1 MRELHELLRH
11 YAGSEQRYKDLVQS
25 MRNSTLTAFY
35 TPPAIVRALAETLRD
50 AGVVPRR
57 LLDPSAGAGIFPS
70 SFRETADGEVEIL
83 SFEKDLL
90 TGQVLSA
97 LAREREQVIIDGF
110 QTIETAYDSYFD
122 VVTSNI
128 PFGDTRIFD
137 ASFRKS
143 DDPVR
148 RQALK
153 AVHNYFFIKGLDTLR
168 EGGILAFV
176 TSAGVMDAPGN
187 EPVRRYLMEHAR
199 LVSAVRLPN
208 NLFTEYAGTEVASDL
223 IVLQK
228 WSEKRE
234 LTPDEQ
240 RFVSSSEIGNGIYL
254 NDYHRDF
261 KHAIH
266 TTVTHE
272 KSLYGQS
279 ALVLHY
285 DGGPE
290 RIAERLR
297 GILANDFAARL
308 DTERYTQYLRPLH
321 IPQAQTVPPTA
332 RRQNRVAAPQSV
344 APPELA
350 SVAPA
355 PEVPAPAASLFGSAA
370 AVPIARRPL
379 GQRRAGRR
387 TDTTGMSDLF
397 TQGNLFTQP
406 AEAADAPAA
415 ITAPASENK
424 DPRPFTGT
432 MLPHYKERSL
442 VLFEGQVGR
451 LGGLTRQ
458 GCTFHPEELGTLSRY
473 RAERYIPL
481 RDT

>member
-11 YAGSEQRYKDLVQS
+11 YAGSEQRYKDFVQS

-35 TPPAIVRALAETLRD
+35 TPPAIVRALAEALRD

-97 LAREREQVIIDGF
+97 LAREREQVVIDGF
-110 QTIETAYDSYFD
+110 QTIESAYDSYFD

-148 RQALK
+148 GQALK

-223 IVLQK
+223 VVLQK
-228 WSEKRE
+228 QSEKRK

-240 RFVSSSEIGNGIYL
+240 RFVNSSEIGNGIYL

-266 TTVTHE
+266 TTFSHE
-272 KSLYGQS
+272 KGLYGQS

-321 IPQAQTVPPTA
+321 IPQAQTVPPIA
-332 RRQNRVAAPQSV
+332 RRQNRVAAPQ
-344 APPELA
+344 PMLTPEQA
-350 SVAPA
+350 SVAPT

-370 AVPIARRPL
+370 AA
-379 GQRRAGRR
+379 GTAAGRAQNGYDQHIR
-387 TDTTGMSDLF
+387 SLHAGESVRTTG
-397 TQGNLFTQP
+397 
-406 AEAADAPAA
+406 
-415 ITAPASENK
+415 
-424 DPRPFTGT
+424 
-432 MLPHYKERSL
+432 
-442 VLFEGQVGR
+442 
-451 LGGLTRQ
+451 GGS
-458 GCTFHPEELGTLSRY
+458 GCPGGSRY
-473 RAERYIPL
+473 AGFGE
-481 RDT
+481 